1 MKGIKILITGLKEYI
16 DSRKINEFQIPS
28 TIARD
33 ANVVKSVNGEKPNK
47 KGDVQIPEQIQADL
61 NQNDPTARDYVKNRT
76 HWVEEGEMT
85 FVDSQTLENFQVMS
99 GSIYSV
105 QDAISINNIST
116 DNPYKIIWDGQKYE
130 LQAVYDTSNKV
141 TYIGNVNYVNMTS
154 GGEIPFAI
162 VFAGSSNHVVI
173 DSTVSSTTSHT
184 LSIIGHGRTIHKL
197 DEKFLPENALIGRIG
212 DGVYSTEFNSISNE
226 ASGDYSHAEGYVT
239 TASGRSSHSEG
250 ENTIASGDYTHTEG
264 YETEASYEG
273 AHAEGEKTVS
283 SGIASHAEGYKTVA
297 SGYFAHAEGDETT
310 ASGSSSH
317 AEGSETKAIGSHS
330 HAEGYGTTA
339 SSFTQH
345 VQGRYNIADNNGGQE
360 GYGTYAHIV
369 GNGTGDGGWGTFR
382 SNAHTLDW
390 EGNAWYAG
398 DVYVG
403 STSGTNK
410 DEGSRKL
417 IPSPTTL
424 TTGSLLMYDGTDWVS
439 ITKEDLI
446 EEIIA
451 ALPTWEGGS
460 Y

>member
-1 MKGIKILITGLKEYI
+1 MKGIKTLVTGLKEYI

-33 ANVVKSVNGEKPNK
+33 ADVVKSVNGEKPNK

-61 NQNDPTARDYVKNRT
+61 NQNDPLAKDYVKNRT

-116 DNPYKIIWDGQKYE
+116 DNPYKIIWDGQEYE
-130 LQAVYDTSNKV
+130 LQAAYDTSNKV

-162 VFAGSSNHVVI
+162 VFMGSSNYVVI

-197 DEKFLPENALIGRIG
+197 DEKFLPDIVGAKGIGEGAEI
-212 DGVYSTEFNSISNE
+212 FNSYGKYGNI
-226 ASGDYSHAEGYVT
+226 ASGDYSHAEGNAT
-239 TASGRSSHSEG
+239 TASGHDGSHAEGYDTTASGQYGSHAEGYCTTASGQSSHAEG
-250 ENTIASGDYTHTEG
+250 GNTTASGGASHAEG
-264 YETEASYEG
+264 SNTEAS
-273 AHAEGEKTVS
+273 KV
-283 SGIASHAEGYKTVA
+283 ASHAEGYYSTA
-297 SGYFAHAEGDETT
+297 SGKYSHAEGWSADATGLAAHAEGYATI
-310 ASGSSSH
+310 AAGQ
-317 AEGSETKAIGSHS
+317 
-330 HAEGYGTTA
+330 Y
-339 SSFTQH
+339 QH
-345 VQGRYNIADNNGGQE
+345 VQGMFNIQDTSNR
-360 GYGTYAHIV
+360 YAHIV
-369 GNGTGDGGWGTFR
+369 GNGTLNGSS

-390 EGNAWYAG
+390 DGNAWYQG
-398 DVYVG
+398 DIYIG

-424 TTGSLLMYDGTDWVS
+424 TAGSLLMYDGTDWVS

-446 EEIIA
+446 AEIIA
-451 ALPTWEGGS
+451 AIPSAEEAS
-460 Y
+460 F